1 MIDSYL
7 QEFKINKM
15 GISNK
20 NYWVDQYIFRK
31 KIDDVCSGSPFII
44 CYFSQIF
51 HILLVSKNSNFHNYI
66 PLCIFFSRNKSCK
79 VSTFYSLQHL
89 TKNENQNTH
98 NRDKKYKCITE
109 VISIYVNIMN
119 TSCFICTK
127 SKLAILEYCKC
138 WVF

>member
-20 NYWVDQYIFRK
+20 NYGVDQYIFRK

-66 PLCIFFSRNKSCK
+66 PLCIFFPEIKVVKS
-79 VSTFYSLQHL
+79 VLFIHYNILQKMKIKTHIIV
-89 TKNENQNTH
+89 TKNINALL
-98 NRDKKYKCITE
+98 K
-109 VISIYVNIMN
+109 
-119 TSCFICTK
+119 
-127 SKLAILEYCKC
+127 
-138 WVF
+138 